1 MSVQNHG
8 GHAGKAPAGTETYT
22 DLNARIIDSWIA
34 EGWEWGTPIPHERY
48 LTALEGDWIMGVG
61 KTATARCLRDLPP
74 HAARAIAGLAP
85 AAR

>member
-8 GHAGKAPAGTETYT
+8 GHAGKAPAGTGTYT

-48 LTALEGDWIMGVG
+48 LTALEGDWTMGVG
-61 KTATARCLRDLPP
+61 KTATARCLRDLLP
-74 HAARAIAGLAP
+74 HAARVIAGLAP